1 MSVRSRFW
9 RIYILPAAVFQAV
22 MIGGGYGTGREIVEY
37 FTRFGIAGGLAGLAL
52 AGACFAVL
60 LAVSFEFARVCKAY
74 DYQRFIRTLLGRG
87 WVAFELLYLAM
98 FAVVLAVIAA
108 AAGTLFEAQLHLN
121 RLIGV
126 LTLLAL
132 VTVVAFYGRQWVVRI
147 LAFKSALLTIV
158 FLSYFAIILA
168 RYLPN
173 IVAEVQRGE
182 VVSGWIAAALRYV
195 LYSSVVVPAMLF
207 AVTEFRTRRESMA
220 AGAIAAVGG
229 LIPGVLLHLS
239 FSVAYPAV
247 LGQAIPAYWVIVGLG
262 LPALTVAYL
271 VVLFGCLMDTGLC
284 FIQSVNERLDAWRQ
298 ENDRSPLSPA
308 LRAAVA
314 VACVSVSAALSFAG
328 VVPLVA
334 QGYGTLAWG
343 FLALYVGPL
352 LSVGLYRLALAPGN
366 AGGEV
371 ALEHR
376 N

>member
-132 VTVVAFYGRQWVVRI
+132 VTVVAFYGRRWVVRI

-239 FSVAYPAV
+239 FSIAYPEV
-247 LGQAIPAYWVIVGLG
+247 LGQAIPAYWVIVRLG

-298 ENDRSPLSPA
+298 ENDRSPLSPS

-352 LSVGLYRLALAPGN
+352 LSVGLYRLALAPGS

-371 ALEHR
+371 ALEDR

>member
-74 DYQRFIRTLLGRG
+74 DYQSFIRTLLGRG

-132 VTVVAFYGRQWVVRI
+132 VTVVAFYGRRWVVRI

-239 FSVAYPAV
+239 FSIAYPEV
-247 LGQAIPAYWVIVGLG
+247 LGQAIPAYWVIVRLG

-298 ENDRSPLSPA
+298 ENDRSPLSPS

-352 LSVGLYRLALAPGN
+352 LSVGLYRLALAPGS

-371 ALEHR
+371 ALEDR